1 MGFDCSGG
9 ANLSTYYLATVA
21 NIGADGNISPAT
33 GWYTSGQMVQVSA
46 SPAAGYVFT
55 GFSGGLTGSAS
66 PQIGA
71 MNGPMTNAMT
81 ISRHLTILLG
91 SLSLL
96 APLQLMGADEGCPAL
111 EGKDAAAHLE
121 YLRGDRSKLAPKCVV
136 AAIKRLGG
144 MPYTQQASAL
154 LIQYLDYRDLTT
166 RQRWDAKAS
175 MVLYAYPA
183 VDVLQ
188 SMGKPVVPDL
198 TAVIAKAGTSDL
210 VRRNAGWVIFFMY
223 GASEVEGIA
232 IFVSAAHAQTDPMD
246 SNRLLD
252 EARFFAGNCL
262 ITTRYECEN
271 AVLK

>member
-1 MGFDCSGG
+1 
-9 ANLSTYYLATVA
+9 
-21 NIGADGNISPAT
+21 
-33 GWYTSGQMVQVSA
+33 MVQVSA

-66 PQIGA
+66 PQCVT
-71 MNGPMTNAMT
+71 MNGPMTNEMT

-111 EGKDAAAHLE
+111 KGKDAVAHLE
-121 YLRGDRSKLAPKCVV
+121 YLRGDRSKLAPECVV
-136 AAIKRLGG
+136 AAINRLGG
-144 MPYTQQASAL
+144 GPYAQEASAV
-154 LIQYLDYRDLTT
+154 LIQYLDYQDLTRLRRGEPKGST
-166 RQRWDAKAS
+166 
-175 MVLYAYPA
+175 VLYLYPA
-183 VDVLQ
+183 VDVLR

-210 VRRNAGWVIFFMY
+210 VRRNAGWVIAFMY
-223 GASEVEGIA
+223 GTNNPEGIA
-232 IFVSAAHAQTDPMD
+232 AFVNAAHAQTDPMD

-252 EARFFAGNCL
+252 EARFFAGKCP